1 MRPGEDNVLPWLSE
15 KEKTMDYIFILSEA
29 ETEEKQGQKAED
41 ICYGL
46 D

>member
-1 MRPGEDNVLPWLSE
+1 M
-15 KEKTMDYIFILSEA
+15 MDYIFILSEA
-29 ETEEKQGQKAED
+29 ETEERLGRKVED